1 MSLILL
7 NFVIRVNKKC
17 YTQTLL
23 VECKYKIRK
32 NKTENFINDNLDPSS
47 SDNESD
53 NESNKESNN
62 ESDDE
67 SSN

>member
-1 MSLILL
+1 ML

-23 VECKYKIRK
+23 VECKYKIGK

-47 SDNESD
+47 SDNES
-53 NESNKESNN
+53 NKESNN
-62 ESDDE
+62 ESDNE

>member
-1 MSLILL
+1 ML

-47 SDNESD
+47 SDNES
-53 NESNKESNN
+53 NKESNN
-62 ESDDE
+62 ESDNE
-67 SSN
+67 SSNQFVED